1 MQIENNLSNKKTS
14 IECLD
19 IVNLIK
25 GEKFVKKNK
34 AKFDKIRQFLYILRN
49 LRIFLVR
56 TLVRFYDRLL
66 WKIIPDRSCN
76 LIVLIYKVYITFKLL
91 RG

>member
-1 MQIENNLSNKKTS
+1 MHKYAKYSQIMHNYTFL
-14 IECLD
+14 
-19 IVNLIK
+19 
-25 GEKFVKKNK
+25 
-34 AKFDKIRQFLYILRN
+34 KFDKIRQFLYILRN